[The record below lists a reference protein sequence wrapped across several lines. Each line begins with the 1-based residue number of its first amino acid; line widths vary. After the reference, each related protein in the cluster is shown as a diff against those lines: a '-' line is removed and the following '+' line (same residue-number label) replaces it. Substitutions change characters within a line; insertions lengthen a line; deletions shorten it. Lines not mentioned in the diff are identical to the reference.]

1 MKEDSY
7 NPAAIEKEVQAY
19 WKKNKSFEVNPD
31 EKKEKYYCLSMFP
44 YPSGE
49 LHMGH
54 VRNYTIGDVI
64 SRFQR
69 MKGKNVLQ
77 PMGWDAFGLPAE
89 NAAIQNNVSPKKWTE
104 ENIAFMKKQL
114 SSLGFAYDWRR
125 ELKTCDEDYYKWE
138 QWLFCE
144 MYKNGLVAREKAEVN
159 WDPVDETVLANEQVI
174 DGKGWRSGAEV
185 EKKIIDQ
192 WAFKIEDFAEEL
204 LTELDSLKDWPEQV
218 KTMQKNWIGK
228 SVGMEFLFNLSNKD
242 QLKVFTTRPDTIM
255 GVSFVGISS
264 AHPIVLELAKEDKDL
279 ESWLKLNSK
288 GPTSEAERSSQEKIG
303 YKLNLK
309 AEHPISKQELDVW
322 VANFVLMDYGSGA
335 LMAVPGHDQR
345 DFEFAKKYDIKIKQV
360 INDGQG
366 ELDKLDQAVTEKG
379 ILINSGKNLDGL
391 NFDEAFKTISKLAK
405 KEKFGS
411 EKINY
416 RLKNW
421 GISRQRKWGA
431 PIPMMINQEDSSD
444 VIPFSDLTEE
454 EISSEILLKN
464 GQKYVKEKDTF
475 DTFLESSWYFARFA
489 SYSSRDKIFD
499 KEVDYWLPV
508 DQYIGGIEHA
518 ILHLLYSRF
527 FTKALNDL
535 ELIKF
540 REPFI
545 KLLCQGMVL
554 KDGTKMSKSKG
565 NTVNPQEL
573 INLYGADTVRL
584 FSMFASPPEQSL
596 EWSNEGVKGS
606 HKFLNKLWK
615 LSLTLINQK
624 IHKRKRTI
632 DIKPLEVKLN
642 QTIKKVSDDF
652 ERRNSF
658 NTAIAAVMELLN
670 LIPKE
675 FSHDEISED
684 ERKIFKKIIDSSLLM
699 LSPIAPHI
707 THELWKKLKNG
718 KEILNESW
726 PTYDPELLEEESYKL
741 VVQVNGKLRGSLLLN
756 EEKSQDEIIDLS
768 KEIENVKK
776 FILDKEIKKIIFIEK
791 KLINFVVI

>member
-7 NPAAIEKEVQAY
+7 NPSEIEKKIQSY
-19 WKKNKSFEVNPD
+19 WKKNNSFEANPNS
-31 EKKEKYYCLSMFP
+31 KKEKYYCLSMFP

-64 SRFQR
+64 SRYQR

-104 ENIAFMKKQL
+104 ENILFMKKQL
-114 SSLGFAYDWRR
+114 NSLGFAYDWRR

-144 MYKNGLVAREKAEVN
+144 MYKKGLVIREKAEVN

-174 DGKGWRSGAEV
+174 DGKGWRSGADV

-204 LTELDSLKDWPEQV
+204 LSELESLKEWPEQV

-228 SVGMEFLFNLSNKD
+228 SIGMEFSFNLSNKH
-242 QLKVFTTRPDTIM
+242 KINVFTTRPDTIM
-255 GVSFVGISS
+255 GVSFIGLSL
-264 AHPIVLELAKEDKDL
+264 AHPIVSELAKENN
-279 ESWLKLNSK
+279 ELKKWIEFNLK
-288 GPTSEAERSSQEKIG
+288 GSTSEANRSSLEKKG
-303 YKLNLK
+303 FKLGIK
-309 AEHPISKQELDVW
+309 AEHPISKEEIEVW
-322 VANFVLMDYGSGA
+322 VANFVLMEYGSGA

-360 INDGQG
+360 IDTGEG
-366 ELDKLDQAVTEKG
+366 ELKELKAALIEKG
-379 ILINSGKNLDGL
+379 LLINSGKDLDGL
-391 NFDEAFKTISKLAK
+391 NFNEAFEKISNLAK
-405 KEKFGS
+405 KNNFGS
-411 EKINY
+411 KKVNY

-431 PIPMMINQEDSSD
+431 PIPMMINTENSSD
-444 VIPFSDLTEE
+444 VIPFSDLKEE
-454 EISSEILLKN
+454 EINSEILIKN
-464 GQKYVKEKDTF
+464 GKHYIKEKDTF

-489 SYSSRDKIFD
+489 SYNSSDKIFND
-499 KEVDYWLPV
+499 EVDHWLPV

-518 ILHLLYSRF
+518 ILHLLYARF
-527 FTKALNDL
+527 FSKALNDL
-535 ELIKF
+535 GLVKF
-540 REPFI
+540 REPFK

-554 KDGTKMSKSKG
+554 KDGSKMSKSKG

-573 INLYGADTVRL
+573 IDVYGADTVRL

-596 EWSNEGVKGS
+596 EWSNDGVKGS
-606 HKFLNKLWK
+606 HKFLNKLWNLSSK
-615 LSLTLINQK
+615 LANQTVK
-624 IHKRKRTI
+624 NENSVL
-632 DIKPLEVKLN
+632 DLKPLEIKLN

-658 NTAIAAVMELLN
+658 NTAIAAIMELLN
-670 LIPKE
+670 NIPKD
-675 FSHDEISED
+675 FMKDEITED
-684 ERKIFKKIIDSSLLM
+684 ERKLFKKLIDSSLLM

-707 THELWKKLKNG
+707 THELWNKLENG
-718 KEILNESW
+718 KEILNECW
-726 PTYDPELLEEESYKL
+726 PEFDPNLLEEKNYKMI
-741 VVQVNGKLRGSLLLN
+741 VQVNGKLRGSLMLD
-756 EEKSQDEIIDLS
+756 EEKSKEEIIELS
-768 KEIENVKK
+768 KEVENVRKY
-776 FILDKEIKKIIFIEK
+776 ILDKEISKTIFVEK
-791 KLINFVVI
+791 KLVNFVVN

>member
-675 FSHDEISED
+675 FSHNEISED

-756 EEKSQDEIIDLS
+756 EEKSKDEIIDLS

>member
-279 ESWLKLNSK
+279 ESWLKLNSR
-288 GPTSEAERSSQEKIG
+288 GATSEAERSSQEKIG

-565 NTVNPQEL
+565 NTVNPREL

-675 FSHDEISED
+675 FSHNEISED

-726 PTYDPELLEEESYKL
+726 PTYAPELLEEESYKL

-756 EEKSQDEIIDLS
+756 EEKSKDEIIDLS

>member
-391 NFDEAFKTISKLAK
+391 NFDEAFKFISKLAK
-405 KEKFGS
+405 KDKFGS

-624 IHKRKRTI
+624 IHKRKRAI

-675 FSHDEISED
+675 FSHNEISED

-776 FILDKEIKKIIFIEK
+776 FILDKEINKIIFIEK

>member
-279 ESWLKLNSK
+279 KSWLKLNSK

-391 NFDEAFKTISKLAK
+391 NFDEAFETISKLAK

-489 SYSSRDKIFD
+489 SYSSSEKIFD
-499 KEVDYWLPV
+499 EEVDYWLPV

-632 DIKPLEVKLN
+632 NIKQLEVKLN

-675 FSHDEISED
+675 FSHNEISED

-756 EEKSQDEIIDLS
+756 EEKTKEEIIDLS

>member
-658 NTAIAAVMELLN
+658 NTAIAAIMELLN

-675 FSHDEISED
+675 FSHNEISED

-756 EEKSQDEIIDLS
+756 EKKSQDEIIDLS

>member
-7 NPAAIEKEVQAY
+7 NPGAIEKEVQAY

-345 DFEFAKKYDIKIKQV
+345 DFEFAKKYDVKIKQV

-675 FSHDEISED
+675 FSHNEISED

>member
-624 IHKRKRTI
+624 IHKRKTTI
-632 DIKPLEVKLN
+632 NIKPLEVKLN

-675 FSHDEISED
+675 FSHNEISED

>member
-279 ESWLKLNSK
+279 KSWLKLNSK

-489 SYSSRDKIFD
+489 SYSSTDKIFD

-675 FSHDEISED
+675 FSHNEISED

>member
-675 FSHDEISED
+675 FSHNEISED

-756 EEKSQDEIIDLS
+756 EEKSKDEIIDLS

-791 KLINFVVI
+791 KLVNFVVI

>member
-391 NFDEAFKTISKLAK
+391 NFDEAFKFISKLAK
-405 KEKFGS
+405 KDKFGS

-565 NTVNPQEL
+565 NTVNPREL

-624 IHKRKRTI
+624 IHKRKRAI

-675 FSHDEISED
+675 FSHNEISED

-776 FILDKEIKKIIFIEK
+776 FILDKEINKIIFIEK

>member
-7 NPAAIEKEVQAY
+7 NPSEIEKKIQSY
-19 WKKNKSFEVNPD
+19 WKKNNSFEVTPD
-31 EKKEKYYCLSMFP
+31 SKKEKYYCLSMFP

-64 SRFQR
+64 SRYQR

-104 ENIAFMKKQL
+104 ENILFMKKQL
-114 SSLGFAYDWRR
+114 NSLGFAYDWRR

-144 MYKNGLVAREKAEVN
+144 MYKKGLVIREKAEVN

-204 LTELDSLKDWPEQV
+204 LSELESLKEWPEQV

-228 SVGMEFLFNLSNKD
+228 SIGMEFSFNLSNKH
-242 QLKVFTTRPDTIM
+242 KINVFTTRPDTIM
-255 GVSFVGISS
+255 GVSFIGLSL
-264 AHPIVLELAKEDKDL
+264 AHPIVSELAKENN
-279 ESWLKLNSK
+279 ELKEWIEFNAK
-288 GPTSEAERSSQEKIG
+288 GSTSEANRSSLEKKG
-303 YKLNLK
+303 FKLGIK
-309 AEHPISKQELDVW
+309 AEHPISKEEIEVW
-322 VANFVLMDYGSGA
+322 VANFVLMEYGSGA

-360 INDGQG
+360 IDTGEG
-366 ELDKLDQAVTEKG
+366 ELKELNAALIEKG
-379 ILINSGKNLDGL
+379 LLINSGKGLDGL
-391 NFDEAFKTISKLAK
+391 NFNEAFEKISNLAK
-405 KEKFGS
+405 KNNFGS
-411 EKINY
+411 EKVNY

-431 PIPMMINQEDSSD
+431 PIPMMINIENSSD
-444 VIPFSDLTEE
+444 VIPFSDLKEE
-454 EISSEILLKN
+454 EINSEILIKN
-464 GQKYVKEKDTF
+464 GKQYIKEKDTF

-489 SYSSRDKIFD
+489 SYNSSDKIFND
-499 KEVDYWLPV
+499 EVDHWLPV

-518 ILHLLYSRF
+518 ILHLLYARF
-527 FTKALNDL
+527 FSKALNDL
-535 ELIKF
+535 GLVKF
-540 REPFI
+540 REPFK

-554 KDGTKMSKSKG
+554 KDGSKMSKSKG

-573 INLYGADTVRL
+573 IDLYGADTVRL

-596 EWSNEGVKGS
+596 EWSNDGVKGS
-606 HKFLNKLWK
+606 YKFLNKLWNLSSK
-615 LSLTLINQK
+615 LAHQTVKNENSVLDL
-624 IHKRKRTI
+624 
-632 DIKPLEVKLN
+632 KPLEIKLN

-658 NTAIAAVMELLN
+658 NTAIAAIMELLN
-670 LIPKE
+670 NIPKD
-675 FSHDEISED
+675 FMKDEITED
-684 ERKIFKKIIDSSLLM
+684 ERKLFKKLIDSSLLM

-707 THELWKKLKNG
+707 THELWNKLENG
-718 KEILNESW
+718 KEILNECW
-726 PTYDPELLEEESYKL
+726 PEFDPNLLEEKNYKMI
-741 VVQVNGKLRGSLLLN
+741 VQVNGKLRGSLMLD
-756 EEKSQDEIIDLS
+756 EEKSKEEIIELS
-768 KEIENVKK
+768 KEVENVRKY
-776 FILDKEIKKIIFIEK
+776 ILDKEISKTIFVEK
-791 KLINFVVI
+791 KLVNFVIN

>member
-7 NPAAIEKEVQAY
+7 NPTAIEKEVQAY

-144 MYKNGLVAREKAEVN
+144 MYNNGLVAREKAEVN

-675 FSHDEISED
+675 FSHNEISED

>member
-624 IHKRKRTI
+624 IHKRKSAI

-675 FSHDEISED
+675 FSHNEISED
-684 ERKIFKKIIDSSLLM
+684 ERKILKKIIDSSLLM

-756 EEKSQDEIIDLS
+756 EEKSQDEIIDQS

>member
-658 NTAIAAVMELLN
+658 NTAIAAIMELLN

-675 FSHDEISED
+675 FSHNEISED

-718 KEILNESW
+718 NEILNESW

-791 KLINFVVI
+791 KLINLVVI

>member
-7 NPAAIEKEVQAY
+7 NPGAIEKEVQAY

-279 ESWLKLNSK
+279 KSWLKLNSK

-303 YKLNLK
+303 YKLDLK

-489 SYSSRDKIFD
+489 SYSSTEKIFD

-632 DIKPLEVKLN
+632 NIKPLEVKLN

-675 FSHDEISED
+675 FSHNEISED

>member
-7 NPAAIEKEVQAY
+7 NPSEIEKKIQSY
-19 WKKNKSFEVNPD
+19 WKKNNSFEVTPD
-31 EKKEKYYCLSMFP
+31 SKKEKYYCLSMFP

-64 SRFQR
+64 SRYQR

-104 ENIAFMKKQL
+104 ENILFMKKQL
-114 SSLGFAYDWRR
+114 NSLGFAYDWRR

-144 MYKNGLVAREKAEVN
+144 MYKKGLVIREKAEVN

-174 DGKGWRSGAEV
+174 DGKGWRSGADV

-204 LTELDSLKDWPEQV
+204 LSELESLKEWPEQV

-228 SVGMEFLFNLSNKD
+228 SIGMEFSFNLSNKH
-242 QLKVFTTRPDTIM
+242 KINVFTTRPDTIM
-255 GVSFVGISS
+255 GVSFIGLSL
-264 AHPIVLELAKEDKDL
+264 AHPIVSELAKENN
-279 ESWLKLNSK
+279 ELKEWIEFNAK
-288 GPTSEAERSSQEKIG
+288 GSTSEANRSSLEKKG
-303 YKLNLK
+303 FKLGIK
-309 AEHPISKQELDVW
+309 AEHPISKEEIEVW
-322 VANFVLMDYGSGA
+322 VANFVLMEYGSGA

-360 INDGQG
+360 IDTGEG
-366 ELDKLDQAVTEKG
+366 ELKELKAALIEKG
-379 ILINSGKNLDGL
+379 SLINSGKDLDGL
-391 NFDEAFKTISKLAK
+391 NFNEAFEKISNMAK
-405 KEKFGS
+405 KNNFGS
-411 EKINY
+411 KKVNY

-431 PIPMMINQEDSSD
+431 PIPMMINIENSSD
-444 VIPFSDLTEE
+444 VIPFSDLKEE
-454 EISSEILLKN
+454 EINSEILIKN
-464 GQKYVKEKDTF
+464 GKQYIKEKDTF

-489 SYSSRDKIFD
+489 SYNSSDKIFND
-499 KEVDYWLPV
+499 EVDHWLPV

-518 ILHLLYSRF
+518 ILHLLYARF
-527 FTKALNDL
+527 FSKALNDL
-535 ELIKF
+535 GLVKF
-540 REPFI
+540 REPFK

-554 KDGTKMSKSKG
+554 KDGSKMSKSKG

-573 INLYGADTVRL
+573 IDLYGADTVRL

-596 EWSNEGVKGS
+596 EWSNDGVKGS
-606 HKFLNKLWK
+606 YKFLNKLWNLSSK
-615 LSLTLINQK
+615 LAHQTVKNENSVLDL
-624 IHKRKRTI
+624 
-632 DIKPLEVKLN
+632 KPLEIKLN

-658 NTAIAAVMELLN
+658 NTAIAAIMELLN
-670 LIPKE
+670 NIPKD
-675 FSHDEISED
+675 FMKDEITED
-684 ERKIFKKIIDSSLLM
+684 ERKLFKKLIDSSLLM

-707 THELWKKLKNG
+707 THELWNKLENG
-718 KEILNESW
+718 KEILNECW
-726 PTYDPELLEEESYKL
+726 PEFDPNLLEEKNYKMI
-741 VVQVNGKLRGSLLLN
+741 VQVNGKLRGSLKLD
-756 EEKSQDEIIDLS
+756 EEKSKEEIIELS
-768 KEIENVKK
+768 KEVENVRKY
-776 FILDKEIKKIIFIEK
+776 ILDKQISKTIFVEK
-791 KLINFVVI
+791 KLVNFVVN

>member
-7 NPAAIEKEVQAY
+7 NPSEIEKKIQSY
-19 WKKNKSFEVNPD
+19 WKKNNSFEVTPD
-31 EKKEKYYCLSMFP
+31 SKKEKYYCLSMFP

-64 SRFQR
+64 SRYQR

-104 ENIAFMKKQL
+104 ENILFMKKQL
-114 SSLGFAYDWRR
+114 NSLGFAYDWRR

-144 MYKNGLVAREKAEVN
+144 MYKKGLVIREKAEVN

-174 DGKGWRSGAEV
+174 DGKGWRSGADV

-204 LTELDSLKDWPEQV
+204 LSELESLKEWPEQV

-228 SVGMEFLFNLSNKD
+228 SIGMEFSFNLSNKH
-242 QLKVFTTRPDTIM
+242 KINVFTTRPDTIM
-255 GVSFVGISS
+255 GVSFIGLSL
-264 AHPIVLELAKEDKDL
+264 AHPIVSELAKENN
-279 ESWLKLNSK
+279 ELKEWIEFNAK
-288 GPTSEAERSSQEKIG
+288 GSTSEANRSSLEKKG
-303 YKLNLK
+303 FKLGIK
-309 AEHPISKQELDVW
+309 AEHPISKEEIEVW
-322 VANFVLMDYGSGA
+322 VANFVLMEYGSGA

-360 INDGQG
+360 IDTGEG
-366 ELDKLDQAVTEKG
+366 ELKELNAALIEKG
-379 ILINSGKNLDGL
+379 LLINSGKDLDGL
-391 NFDEAFKTISKLAK
+391 NFNEAFEKISNLAK
-405 KEKFGS
+405 KNNFGS
-411 EKINY
+411 EKVNY

-431 PIPMMINQEDSSD
+431 PIPMMINIENSSD
-444 VIPFSDLTEE
+444 VIPFSDLKEE
-454 EISSEILLKN
+454 EINSEILIKN
-464 GQKYVKEKDTF
+464 GKQYIKEKDTF

-489 SYSSRDKIFD
+489 SYNSSDKIFND
-499 KEVDYWLPV
+499 EVDHWLPV

-518 ILHLLYSRF
+518 ILHLLYARF
-527 FTKALNDL
+527 FSKALNDL
-535 ELIKF
+535 GLVKF
-540 REPFI
+540 REPFK

-554 KDGTKMSKSKG
+554 KDGSKMSKSKG

-573 INLYGADTVRL
+573 IDLYGADTVRL

-596 EWSNEGVKGS
+596 EWSNDGVKGS
-606 HKFLNKLWK
+606 YKFLNKLWNLSSK
-615 LSLTLINQK
+615 LAHQTVKNENSVLDL
-624 IHKRKRTI
+624 
-632 DIKPLEVKLN
+632 KPLEIKLN

-658 NTAIAAVMELLN
+658 NTAIAAIMELLN
-670 LIPKE
+670 NIPKD
-675 FSHDEISED
+675 FMKDEITED
-684 ERKIFKKIIDSSLLM
+684 ERKLFKKLIDSSLLM

-707 THELWKKLKNG
+707 THELWNKLENG
-718 KEILNESW
+718 KEILNECW
-726 PTYDPELLEEESYKL
+726 PEFDPNLLEEKNYKMI
-741 VVQVNGKLRGSLLLN
+741 VQVNGKLRGSLMLD
-756 EEKSQDEIIDLS
+756 EEKSKEEIIELS
-768 KEIENVKK
+768 KEVENVRKY
-776 FILDKEIKKIIFIEK
+776 ISDKEISKTIFVEK
-791 KLINFVVI
+791 KLVNFVVN

>member
-7 NPAAIEKEVQAY
+7 NPAAIEKKVQAY

-264 AHPIVLELAKEDKDL
+264 AHPIVLELAKKDKDL

-366 ELDKLDQAVTEKG
+366 ELDKLDKAVTEKG

-391 NFDEAFKTISKLAK
+391 NFDEAFNTISKLAK

-675 FSHDEISED
+675 FSHNEISED

>member
-204 LTELDSLKDWPEQV
+204 LAELDSLKDWPEQV

-489 SYSSRDKIFD
+489 SYSSTDKIFD

-675 FSHDEISED
+675 FSHNEISED

>member
-288 GPTSEAERSSQEKIG
+288 GPTSEVERSSQEKIG

-615 LSLTLINQK
+615 LSLTLMNQK

-675 FSHDEISED
+675 FSHNEISED

-756 EEKSQDEIIDLS
+756 KEKSQDEIIDLS

>member
-379 ILINSGKNLDGL
+379 TLINSGKNLDGL
-391 NFDEAFKTISKLAK
+391 NFDEAFETISKLAK

-489 SYSSRDKIFD
+489 SYSSSEKIFD
-499 KEVDYWLPV
+499 EEVDYWLPV

-573 INLYGADTVRL
+573 IDLYGADTVRL

-632 DIKPLEVKLN
+632 NIKQLEVKLN

-675 FSHDEISED
+675 FSHNEISED

-756 EEKSQDEIIDLS
+756 EEKTKEEIIDLS

-776 FILDKEIKKIIFIEK
+776 FILDKEIKKIIHIEK
-791 KLINFVVI
+791 KLINLVVI

>member
-7 NPAAIEKEVQAY
+7 NPGAIEKEVQAY

-204 LTELDSLKDWPEQV
+204 LTELDSLRDWPEQV

-279 ESWLKLNSK
+279 KSWLKLNSK

-303 YKLNLK
+303 YKLDLK

-489 SYSSRDKIFD
+489 SYSSTEKIFD

-632 DIKPLEVKLN
+632 NIKPLEVKLN

-658 NTAIAAVMELLN
+658 NTAIAAIMELLN
-670 LIPKE
+670 FIPKE
-675 FSHDEISED
+675 LINNEISED

-718 KEILNESW
+718 NEILNESW

-791 KLINFVVI
+791 KLINLVVI

>member
-391 NFDEAFKTISKLAK
+391 NFDEAFKSISKLAK
-405 KEKFGS
+405 KDKFGS

-565 NTVNPQEL
+565 NTVNPREL

-675 FSHDEISED
+675 FSHNEISED

-776 FILDKEIKKIIFIEK
+776 FILDKEINKIIFIEK

>member
-192 WAFKIEDFAEEL
+192 WSFKIEDFAEEL

-675 FSHDEISED
+675 FSHNEISED

>member
-279 ESWLKLNSK
+279 KSWLKLNSK

-309 AEHPISKQELDVW
+309 AEHPISKQKLDVW

-345 DFEFAKKYDIKIKQV
+345 DFEFANKYDIKIKQV

-489 SYSSRDKIFD
+489 SYSSTDKIFD

-675 FSHDEISED
+675 FSHNEISED

>member
-606 HKFLNKLWK
+606 HKFLNKRWK

-675 FSHDEISED
+675 FSHNEISED

-726 PTYDPELLEEESYKL
+726 TTYDPELLEEESYKL

>member
-7 NPAAIEKEVQAY
+7 NPGAIEKEVQAY

-204 LTELDSLKDWPEQV
+204 LTELDSLRDWPEQV

-279 ESWLKLNSK
+279 KSWLKLNSK

-303 YKLNLK
+303 YKLDLK

-489 SYSSRDKIFD
+489 SYSSTEKIFD

-632 DIKPLEVKLN
+632 NIKPLEVKLN

-675 FSHDEISED
+675 FSHNEISED

>member
-391 NFDEAFKTISKLAK
+391 NFDEAFKFISKLAK
-405 KEKFGS
+405 KDKFGS

-565 NTVNPQEL
+565 NTVNPREL

-675 FSHDEISED
+675 FSHNEISED

-776 FILDKEIKKIIFIEK
+776 FILDKEINKIIFIEK

>member
-675 FSHDEISED
+675 FSHNEISED

-718 KEILNESW
+718 NEILNESW

>member
-366 ELDKLDQAVTEKG
+366 ELDRLDQAVTEKG

-675 FSHDEISED
+675 FSHNEISED

-768 KEIENVKK
+768 KEVENVKK

>member
-279 ESWLKLNSK
+279 ESWLKLNSR
-288 GPTSEAERSSQEKIG
+288 GATSEAERSSQEKIG

-565 NTVNPQEL
+565 NTVNPREL

-675 FSHDEISED
+675 FSHNEISED

-756 EEKSQDEIIDLS
+756 EEKSKDEIIDLS

>member
-391 NFDEAFKTISKLAK
+391 NFDEAFKSISKLAK
-405 KEKFGS
+405 KDKFGS

-565 NTVNPQEL
+565 NTVNPREL

-675 FSHDEISED
+675 FSHNEISED

-756 EEKSQDEIIDLS
+756 EEKSKDEIIDLS

>member
-624 IHKRKRTI
+624 IHKRKSTI

-675 FSHDEISED
+675 FSHNEISED

-756 EEKSQDEIIDLS
+756 EEKSKDEIIDLS

-791 KLINFVVI
+791 KLVNFVVI